1 MSAKIRVK
9 ICVGTTCYV
18 MGGGELLILKDLIP
32 KHLQS
37 LVTIEHVS
45 CLGRCKE
52 FGASAAPLVEVN
64 GNILRACSTV
74 SVLQEIERIAEKV
87 KA

>member
-1 MSAKIRVK
+1 
-9 ICVGTTCYV
+9 
-18 MGGGELLILKDLIP
+18 MGGGDLLILKDLIP
-32 KHLQS
+32 ARLKP
-37 LVTIEHVS
+37 LVSIEHIS

-64 GNILRACSTV
+64 GNVLRACSTV

-87 KA
+87 K